1 MQYRVGLPEGLSAE
15 IIGGTESALDNRV
28 EIVAYGLADEF
39 ENVIA
44 SDIKVEADFDK
55 YMEENNIAQ
64 INQGYMTVPLKV
76 TLPSGL
82 RMSDN
87 LKIRIRV
94 KADET

>member
-1 MQYRVGLPEGLSAE
+1 
-15 IIGGTESALDNRV
+15 N
-28 EIVAYGLADEF
+28 EF

-76 TLPSGL
+76 TLPEGL
-82 RMSDN
+82 RMSDT